1 MPYEIFTA
9 YASRYDKW
17 YSRHPV
23 TAENEARLVEHIVGD
38 QRPIAEIGAG
48 TGFFAHRLRVEAALD
63 PVLEM
68 LLEGKRRGRFF
79 EPIQAL
85 GESLPLR
92 SGSIATAL
100 LAVTLCFLDNPR
112 PVLQETRRILRHGGS
127 VVACIVPRDSPW
139 GRNYLEQARRG
150 HPLYRHARFYTVG
163 ETIHL
168 LQEAGFVDP
177 QVAATLS
184 YGPLDP
190 PRPEKPKKLPP
201 AEAEKM
207 GFACIKMSKP

>member
-1 MPYEIFTA
+1 MPYEIFTT

-17 YSRHPV
+17 YQKHPV
-23 TAENEARLVEHIVGD
+23 TAENEAQLVEHIVGD

-48 TGFFAHRLRVEAALD
+48 TGFFAHRLRAEAALD

-100 LAVTLCFLDNPR
+100 LAVTLCFLDNPY
-112 PVLQETRRILRHGGS
+112 PVLQETLRILRHSGS
-127 VVACIVPRDSPW
+127 VVACVVPRDSPW
-139 GRNYLEQARRG
+139 GRYYLEQAQRG
-150 HPLYRHARFYTVG
+150 HPLYRYAKFYTVE
-163 ETIHL
+163 ETVQL
-168 LQEAGFVDP
+168 LQGVGFKDP

-190 PRPEKPKKLPP
+190 PRPEEPKRLPP
-201 AEAEKM
+201 AAAEKM
-207 GFACIKMSKP
+207 GFVCIKMTRP